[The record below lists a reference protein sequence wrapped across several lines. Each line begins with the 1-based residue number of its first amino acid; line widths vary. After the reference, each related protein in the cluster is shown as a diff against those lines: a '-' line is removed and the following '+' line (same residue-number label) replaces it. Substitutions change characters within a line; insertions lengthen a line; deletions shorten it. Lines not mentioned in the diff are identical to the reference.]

1 MRAIAKG
8 CPLFARRAHN
18 ETHCVPWSARAP
30 LASPLSGAQSF
41 ERESYRGYTF
51 ERTPSGDTRT
61 QQPPY
66 HHGGVVVVVVHPPP
80 PPFPEIVYLREPV
93 RSRGKKGWRGGM
105 VMFLFGAN
113 SSGSKK
119 RFREGGNGRVFRA
132 NLIRRKERGERERD
146 HQKEKVEKLKIVG
159 SMRLVNFEDF
169 DCYESFPR

>member
-66 HHGGVVVVVVHPPP
+66 HHGGVVVVVVIHPPP

-132 NLIRRKERGERERD
+132 NLIRRKERGERERSS
-146 HQKEKVEKLKIVG
+146 K
-159 SMRLVNFEDF
+159 R
-169 DCYESFPR
+169 ES

>member
-30 LASPLSGAQSF
+30 LASPLSGAQNF

-119 RFREGGNGRVFRA
+119 RFRGWKWKGVFRA
-132 NLIRRKERGERERD
+132 NLIRRKEREEREREII
-146 HQKEKVEKLKIVG
+146 KKRKLK
-159 SMRLVNFEDF
+159 N
-169 DCYESFPR
+169 